1 MRLSWRNFVQVNQ
14 GEKMKVIDKKTGKV
28 LTDLEILEEINRDR
42 SSEWTDYDLNDL
54 KENFEETTD
63 WIDRVYFDVQVN
75 QGEDE

>member
-1 MRLSWRNFVQVNQ
+1 
-14 GEKMKVIDKKTGKV
+14 MKVINKKTGKV

-63 WIDRVYFDVQVN
+63 WIDRTYYDVQVN
-75 QGEDE
+75 EG